1 MGRATRISASAARR
15 NRAIAEWRGYKE
27 PRPLLEQVQ
36 SLSALIGKA
45 VQDLGLGERVRED
58 EVLRAW
64 NELVGDFIAAHSMPH
79 SLRDGVLYVR
89 VLQPTIHFELER
101 VWRPKIIEK
110 LRARFGGRTVREL
123 RFRLG

>member
-1 MGRATRISASAARR
+1 MARAPRTSGAAARR
-15 NRAIAEWRGYKE
+15 NRAIADWRGYAE
-27 PRPLLEQVQ
+27 PRPVLDRVHAV
-36 SLSALIGKA
+36 SALIGKA

-64 NELVGDFIAAHSMPH
+64 KDLVGDFIAQHSAPS
-79 SLRDGVLYVR
+79 SLKDGVLYVR

-110 LRARFGGRTVREL
+110 LKARFGARVAREL

>member
-1 MGRATRISASAARR
+1 MARATRISASAARR
-15 NRAIAEWRGYKE
+15 HRAIAEWRGYKE
-27 PRPLLEQVQ
+27 PRPLMERVNP
-36 SLSALIGKA
+36 LSALIGKA
-45 VQDLGLGERVRED
+45 VQDLGLGDRVRED

-64 NELVGDFIAAHSMPH
+64 NELVGDFIAAHSQPH
-79 SLRDGVLYVR
+79 SLKDGVLYVR

-110 LRARFGGRTVREL
+110 LRARFGGRAVREL

>member
-1 MGRATRISASAARR
+1 MARASKISGEAFRR
-15 NRAIAEWRGYKE
+15 SRAIAEWRGYAE
-27 PRPLLEQVQ
+27 PRPVLDRVHP
-36 SLSALIGKA
+36 LSALIGKA

-64 NELVGDFIAAHSMPH
+64 KDLVGDFIAAHSAPS
-79 SLRDGVLYVR
+79 SLKDGVLYVR

-110 LRARFGGRTVREL
+110 LKARFGARTVREL

>member
-1 MGRATRISASAARR
+1 MARAARTSGAAGRR
-15 NRAIAEWRGYKE
+15 NRAIADWRGYAE
-27 PRPLLEQVQ
+27 PRPVLERVHP
-36 SLSALIGKA
+36 LSALIGKV

-64 NELVGDFIAAHSMPH
+64 KDLVGDFIAAHSAPS
-79 SLRDGVLYVR
+79 SLKDGVLYVR

-101 VWRPKIIEK
+101 VWRPKILEK
-110 LRARFGGRTVREL
+110 LRARFGPRVVREL

>member
-1 MGRATRISASAARR
+1 MARASRLTGAAARR
-15 NRAIAEWRGYKE
+15 YRAIAEWRGYAE
-27 PRPLLEQVQ
+27 PRPVLDRVHP
-36 SLSALIGKA
+36 LSSLIGKA

-64 NELVGDFIAAHSMPH
+64 KDLVGDFIAQHSAPS
-79 SLRDGVLYVR
+79 SLKDGVLYVR

-110 LRARFGGRTVREL
+110 LKARFGARVVREL